1 MRRILI
7 VEDDPDLREL
17 LAYELTH
24 EGFGVAAAGLAPRL
38 CGCASGRRPTWCCS
52 TSCCRL
58 FGARICR
65 ALRRAPET
73 EDVPIIF
80 LTACGADADRIQG
93 LEVGADDY
101 VSKPFQM
108 RELTLRIQAL
118 LRRTDPRAAAPPS
131 LVSDRVVRREQLRVW
146 EGFAA
151 NHMGRVGVARGARDL
166 ARDPG
171 AVRGRPVARR
181 AVARARAD
189 RRLRARV
196 ERRPAGQP
204 DVRRAQSPQIVATI
218 VRRLA
223 SARCSPR

>member
-17 LAYELTH
+17 LAYELAQ
-24 EGFGVAAAGLAPRL
+24 EGFAIDATGLGAEALRL
-38 CGCASGRRPTWCCS
+38 CQRQIPDLVLLDLMLPDFSG
-52 TSCCRL
+52 L
-58 FGARICR
+58 EICR

-73 EDVPIIF
+73 EDVPIVF

-118 LRRTDPRAAAPPS
+118 LRRTEPRAAAPPP

-151 NHMGRVGVARGARDL
+151 NHMGRAEWHEAREIWRAIL
-166 ARDPG
+166 ARFESDLS
-171 AVRGRPVARR
+171 PVE
-181 AVARARAD
+181 
-189 RRLRARV
+189 LTRV
-196 ERRPAGQP
+196 
-204 DVRRAQSPQIVATI
+204 RAQIDGCERALSGA
-218 VRRLA
+218 
-223 SARCSPR
+223 

>member
-17 LAYELTH
+17 LTYELTQ
-24 EGFGVAAAGLAPRL
+24 EGFSVDAAGLGAEALRL
-38 CGCASGRRPTWCCS
+38 CHRQTPDLVLLDLMLPDFSG
-52 TSCCRL
+52 L
-58 FGARICR
+58 EICR
-65 ALRRAPET
+65 ALRRSPET

-118 LRRTDPRAAAPPS
+118 LRRTDPRVVAAPP
-131 LVSDRVVRREQLRVW
+131 LISDRVVRREQLRVW

-151 NHMGRVGVARGARDL
+151 NHMGRAEWQEAREIWRAIL
-166 ARDPG
+166 ARFEGDLSPVEVSRVRAHIDGCDRALSG
-171 AVRGRPVARR
+171 APSGN
-181 AVARARAD
+181 
-189 RRLRARV
+189 
-196 ERRPAGQP
+196 
-204 DVRRAQSPQIVATI
+204 
-218 VRRLA
+218 
-223 SARCSPR
+223 

>member
-17 LAYELTH
+17 LSYELSQ
-24 EGFGVAAAGLAPRL
+24 EGFGIDATAFGAEALRL
-38 CGCASGRRPTWCCS
+38 CQRQTPDLVLLDLMLPDFSG
-52 TSCCRL
+52 L
-58 FGARICR
+58 EICR

-108 RELTLRIQAL
+108 RELTLRIHAL
-118 LRRTDPRAAAPPS
+118 LRRTDPRAAAAPP
-131 LVSDRVVRREQLRVW
+131 LLSDRVVRREQLRVW

-151 NHMGRVGVARGARDL
+151 NHMGRSEWHEAREIWRAIL
-166 ARDPG
+166 ARFESDLSPIEVSR
-171 AVRGRPVARR
+171 VRTQIADCERAIAGRPTV
-181 AVARARAD
+181 
-189 RRLRARV
+189 
-196 ERRPAGQP
+196 
-204 DVRRAQSPQIVATI
+204 
-218 VRRLA
+218 
-223 SARCSPR
+223 

>member
-17 LAYELTH
+17 LTYELTH
-24 EGFGVAAAGLAPRL
+24 EGFSVDAAGLGAEALRFCHQQTPDL
-38 CGCASGRRPTWCCS
+38 VLLDLMLPDFSG
-52 TSCCRL
+52 L
-58 FGARICR
+58 EICR
-65 ALRRAPET
+65 ALRRSPET

-118 LRRTDPRAAAPPS
+118 LRRTDPRVVAPPP

-151 NHMGRVGVARGARDL
+151 NHMGRAEWQEAREIWRAIIARFESDLSPVEVSRVRAMIDGCDRALLGA
-166 ARDPG
+166 P
-171 AVRGRPVARR
+171 
-181 AVARARAD
+181 
-189 RRLRARV
+189 
-196 ERRPAGQP
+196 PA
-204 DVRRAQSPQIVATI
+204 
-218 VRRLA
+218 
-223 SARCSPR
+223 

>member
-17 LAYELTH
+17 LAYELTQ
-24 EGFGVAAAGLAPRL
+24 EGFSVDAAGLGAEALRL
-38 CGCASGRRPTWCCS
+38 CHRQTPDLVLLDLMLPDFSG
-52 TSCCRL
+52 L
-58 FGARICR
+58 EICR

-118 LRRTDPRAAAPPS
+118 LRRTDPRVVAPP

-151 NHMGRVGVARGARDL
+151 NHTSRAEWQEAREIWRAIL
-166 ARDPG
+166 ARFESDLSPIE
-171 AVRGRPVARR
+171 VS
-181 AVARARAD
+181 
-189 RRLRARV
+189 RV
-196 ERRPAGQP
+196 
-204 DVRRAQSPQIVATI
+204 RAQIDGCDRALSGAPQEN
-218 VRRLA
+218 
-223 SARCSPR
+223 

>member
-17 LAYELTH
+17 LSYELTQ
-24 EGFGVAAAGLAPRL
+24 EGFSVDATA
-38 CGCASGRRPTWCCS
+38 
-52 TSCCRL
+52 
-58 FGARICR
+58 FGAEALRMCHRQTPDLVLLDLMLPDYSGLEICR
-65 ALRRAPET
+65 ALRRSPET

-118 LRRTDPRAAAPPS
+118 LRRTDPRAVAPP

-151 NHMGRVGVARGARDL
+151 NHMGRAEWHEAREIWRAIL
-166 ARDPG
+166 ARFEADLSPIELSRVRTQIDGCERALGG
-171 AVRGRPVARR
+171 APRGP
-181 AVARARAD
+181 
-189 RRLRARV
+189 
-196 ERRPAGQP
+196 
-204 DVRRAQSPQIVATI
+204 
-218 VRRLA
+218 
-223 SARCSPR
+223 